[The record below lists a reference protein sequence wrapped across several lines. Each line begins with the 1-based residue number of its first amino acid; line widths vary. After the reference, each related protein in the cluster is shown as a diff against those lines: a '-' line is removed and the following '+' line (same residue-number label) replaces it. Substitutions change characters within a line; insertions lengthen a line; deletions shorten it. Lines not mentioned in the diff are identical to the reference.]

1 MTRFMTTAELAAD
14 ARKALRESRESSHE
28 HFERLVK
35 LGWINR
41 QGEVTR
47 LLGGDAE
54 PEPDSEPGQAALVKK
69 KNKRRRHE

>member
-1 MTRFMTTAELAAD
+1 MSRFLTTAELAAE
-14 ARKALRESRESSHE
+14 ARKALQESREPSHE
-28 HFERLVK
+28 HFERLVR

-54 PEPDSEPGQAALVKK
+54 PEADSEPGQAALANKK
-69 KNKRRRHE
+69 KKRSRRA

>member
-1 MTRFMTTAELAAD
+1 M
-14 ARKALRESRESSHE
+14 KALRESRETPKE
-28 HFERLVK
+28 RFARLVQ

-54 PEPDSEPGQAALVKK
+54 PEPDNEPAQAALAKK
-69 KNKRRRHE
+69 KKRRRR

>member
-1 MTRFMTTAELAAD
+1 MTCFRTTAELAAD
-14 ARKALRESRESSHE
+14 AMKALRESREPPRE
-28 HFERLVK
+28 HFARLVR

-54 PEPDSEPGQAALVKK
+54 PEADSEPGLAALAKK
-69 KNKRRRHE
+69 KKKRRPRA

>member
-1 MTRFMTTAELAAD
+1 MNRFATAEEI
-14 ARKALRESRESSHE
+14 AREARYALSRRKEKPGE
-28 HFERLVK
+28 RFDRLVR

-54 PEPDSEPGQAALVKK
+54 PEPDSEPGQAALAKK
-69 KNKRRRHE
+69 KRPKRS

>member
-54 PEPDSEPGQAALVKK
+54 PEPDSEPGQAALVKEK
-69 KNKRRRHE
+69 KKRRRRE

>member
-1 MTRFMTTAELAAD
+1 MNRFETADEI
-14 ARKALRESRESSHE
+14 AREAREALSRRKEKPGE
-28 HFERLVK
+28 RFDRLVR

-54 PEPDSEPGQAALVKK
+54 PEPDSEPGRAARTKK
-69 KNKRRRHE
+69 KNARRPRR